1 MRLRLHEI
9 LEVEVLELTS
19 DGACIVNI
27 DGALLRVRSQLDSS
41 PKPGDRIRVK
51 VVALQPLKFQ
61 TIRGSKMGLN
71 VEV

>member
-9 LEVEVLELTS
+9 LEVEVLEITP

-27 DGALLRVRSQLDSS
+27 DGSLLRVRSQMDTS

-51 VVALQPLKFQ
+51 VIALEPLKFQ
-61 TIRGSKMGLN
+61 TVRGQSLGLD